1 MEFHSDGIAC
11 ATTRSFVRCCQTQK
25 AKPRLERSS
34 QARACSSACD
44 ICAGLWRSAASD
56 ILGDLDRQGPCSLM
70 TLRLS
75 DALLAP
81 RAGFARAG
89 HHPMSSAASASA
101 SSAGSAKTACTINV
115 HNAGDTSG
123 YVAYGV
129 ERVRAWRTSA
139 RADPYQKVKVQPHG
153 DAREKAKLVHQG
165 LCRHLQDVED
175 GPRVSL
181 SPSTTIPESP
191 VPSSEFEDA
200 VQEKELHRESS
211 VSVERRRCRDRPFVF
226 KQYLENT
233 MPTHRSLDEQLA
245 YELSLYYT
253 DLRGLSNVVQIQTHF
268 YDPSHTLTFVFPD
281 LGANKYPADR
291 CGIVSYMRQMLLA
304 LDALWNRDIVHC
316 NIKGGSKPNAIFD
329 TRGKLT
335 LIDFE
340 SAVRR
345 HELIDQGQNLLSSW
359 AQTLNYRGNPYY
371 VAPEVLVSQ
380 PGHSTYGETRFGRRR
395 DTFSAGIVFAELLL
409 DVAHMF
415 DYEADE
421 EGYVSDEDIIAA
433 YEELTQRLS
442 FMQPEAA
449 LSCYGNFVLDHSE
462 FNRLASDL
470 VVKMLQWCRF
480 SRPKPSDLLHH
491 SFFKPS
497 FCPSCDVFE

>member
-1 MEFHSDGIAC
+1 
-11 ATTRSFVRCCQTQK
+11 
-25 AKPRLERSS
+25 
-34 QARACSSACD
+34 
-44 ICAGLWRSAASD
+44 
-56 ILGDLDRQGPCSLM
+56 M

-153 DAREKAKLVHQG
+153 DAREKAKLVREG
-165 LCRHLQDVED
+165 LRRHL
-175 GPRVSL
+175 
-181 SPSTTIPESP
+181 
-191 VPSSEFEDA
+191 EDA
-200 VQEKELHRESS
+200 EEKELHRESS
-211 VSVERRRCRDRPFVF
+211 VSVERRRCRDRPYVF
-226 KQYLENT
+226 KQYFEST
-233 MPTHRSLDEQLA
+233 MPTHRSLDDQLA
-245 YELSLYYT
+245 YELSLYYK
-253 DLRGLSNVVQIQTHF
+253 DLKGLSNVVQIQTHF
-268 YDPSHTLTFVFPD
+268 YDPTQTLTFVFPD
-281 LGANKYPADR
+281 LGTNKYPTDR

-316 NIKGGSKPNAIFD
+316 NIKGGPKPNAIFD
-329 TRGKLT
+329 SRGKLT

-359 AQTLNYRGNPYY
+359 DQTLSYRGNCHY
-371 VAPEVLVSQ
+371 VAPEVLVPQ
-380 PGHSTYGETRFGRRR
+380 PGHSIYGETRFGRRR
-395 DTFSAGIVFAELLL
+395 DIFSAGVVFAELLL
-409 DVAHMF
+409 DVAHIF
-415 DYEADE
+415 NYETDD
-421 EGYVSDEDIIAA
+421 EGYVLDEDIIAA
-433 YEELTQRLS
+433 YDDLTARLC
-442 FMQPEAA
+442 FMLPETA
-449 LSCYGNFVLDHSE
+449 LGCYGNFLQDHSE

-470 VVKMLQWCRF
+470 VVKMLQSCRF
-480 SRPKPSDLLHH
+480 SRPKPSDLLQH
-491 SFFKPS
+491 SFFKLS
-497 FCPSCDVFE
+497 FCPLHDAFG